1 MATIIILL
9 GSILGFVGG
18 LTAYFGFDASFWTA
32 VSVWVAAGPASAL
45 LVILAATFAPQ
56 RPGFA
61 PVLAKVA

>member
-32 VSVWVAAGPASAL
+32 LSIWVGAGPALAL
-45 LVILAATFAPQ
+45 PVILAATFAPQ
-56 RPGFA
+56 RLGYA